1 LLISSERLA
10 LKYFFATMGEERW
23 RQIPSI
29 ILTLSPPPPLPS
41 PPFPPSLSL
50 LLYLFL
56 FLFFLFTSLSISV
69 SLPNQIARME
79 HGQKH
84 NHMPGWNRLNHKG
97 VLGEMAESLRSKGCG
112 LALNVPKTWVL
123 PQHASL
129 LTKDAQSGGGPY
141 ILKPVGGTRG
151 KGIRL
156 AKRMSAED
164 VAQIRGKWVCQVVNP
179 PPHHPIKSQSRV
191 DPKP

>member
-1 LLISSERLA
+1 MAADSEYHLDVVSS
-10 LKYFFATMGEERW
+10 
-23 RQIPSI
+23 S
-29 ILTLSPPPPLPS
+29 
-41 PPFPPSLSL
+41 PPSLSPL
-50 LLYLFL
+50 
-56 FLFFLFTSLSISV
+56 SPLSISPPLSLSLSLFLVYV
-69 SLPNQIARME
+69 SFYFCLPPQIARME